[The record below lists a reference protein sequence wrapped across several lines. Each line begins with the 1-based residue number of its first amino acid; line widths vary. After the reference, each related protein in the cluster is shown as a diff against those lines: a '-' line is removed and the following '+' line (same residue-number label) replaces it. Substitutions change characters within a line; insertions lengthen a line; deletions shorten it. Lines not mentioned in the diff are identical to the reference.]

1 MRALAVKPEY
11 AHKII
16 EGKKTI
22 EIRSKRTKIQ
32 ERVAIYSSAPEKKI
46 IGTVEIVA
54 TSQCNGD
61 IEYAL
66 YRNEHLAPDE
76 YYREGKTHFWHLRR
90 PVEFET
96 PIPIKWPSTGSWA
109 KIELPGVE

>member
-1 MRALAVKPEY
+1 MKLEAREQKY
-11 AHKII
+11 KN
-16 EGKKTI
+16 
-22 EIRSKRTKIQ
+22 
-32 ERVAIYSSAPEKKI
+32 VATYSSAPEKKI

-90 PVEFET
+90 P
-96 PIPIKWPSTGSWA
+96 IKF
-109 KIELPGVE
+109 